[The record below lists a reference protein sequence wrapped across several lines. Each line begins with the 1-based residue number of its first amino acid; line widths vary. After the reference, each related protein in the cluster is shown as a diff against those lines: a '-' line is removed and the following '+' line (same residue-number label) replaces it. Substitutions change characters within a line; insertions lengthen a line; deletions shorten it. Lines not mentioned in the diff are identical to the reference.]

1 MKPIQVFFKDMKTL
15 ATQRMLLLSFIG
27 VALLP
32 MLYSS
37 ILIDGSMDP
46 YGQTSKLP
54 VAVVNLDKGADYE
67 GKTMN
72 VGEDFVEE
80 LKKSD
85 NFKWSFVSEEQAKEG
100 MEHNDYYMTIT
111 VPSNFSE
118 NAATLTQENPVQAEL
133 IFEPN
138 SQYNFVAGQIGN
150 SAMKELRS
158 KLNAQITEAYTRSM
172 FEQVGTISDGLGQAG
187 EGATELKDG
196 AGKLEDGI
204 TTLKE
209 KLNKLAGGTSELSG
223 GVSKLYDGAASLSQG
238 TGELSSGAAGLAE
251 GLDQLSA
258 AEQQLEDGAL
268 QSKAGSAQL
277 AEGLKASK
285 DGAAELKQGLT
296 ASSEASGKVADG
308 AEQVAKGLEQLM
320 EGAPELQENESLKQ
334 LLAASKQVAAGSAQ
348 LKEGQEQLLVG
359 SSKLAQGQEQL
370 YAGAAQLSQGQDQL
384 AAGLET
390 FGGKLKEAGAGADQ
404 LASGA
409 KAADSGAAQLK
420 DGLGKL
426 SGGAAGIADGSKQL
440 DQGAGQLK
448 DGSEKLVNGSG
459 ELAAKLNDAAAETGS
474 IKDGD
479 DIVNMFAEPV
489 VVKENADHKLDRYGL
504 GIAPYFLSL
513 ALFMGALVYT
523 TVFSVRDS
531 YTLGASPMG
540 RFLSRTLTY
549 VTISLLQS
557 LIADVVLLYGLK
569 IEVTSVPLFVLF
581 TILTS
586 LAYTFIIQAL
596 VTWLDNPGRF
606 LVVLLMIFQLTSSAG
621 TFPLELLPDW
631 MQKLNPWLPMT
642 HAITGFKTIIASGDY
657 GLMREQ
663 MLVLGVFA
671 VVFLASTFLYFKR
684 QQNKRADDIRPIA

>member
-1 MKPIQVFFKDMKTL
+1 MRPIQVFFKDLKTL
-15 ATQRMLLLSFIG
+15 ATKRMLLLSFIG

-72 VGEDFVEE
+72 VGEDFVDE

-85 NFKWSFVSEEQAKEG
+85 NFKWDFVSEAQAKEG

-118 NAATLTQENPVQAEL
+118 NAATLTQDNPVQAEL

-158 KLNAQITEAYTRSM
+158 KLNSQITEAYTRSM

-196 AGKLEDGI
+196 AGKLEDGL

-209 KLNKLAGGTSELSG
+209 NLNKLASGTTELSG
-223 GVSKLYDGAASLSQG
+223 GVSKLYDGAASLNQG
-238 TGELSSGAAGLAE
+238 TNQLSSGAASLADGL
-251 GLDQLSA
+251 GQLSA
-258 AEQQLEDGAL
+258 AGQQLEDGAS
-268 QSKAGSAQL
+268 QSKAGAAKL
-277 AEGLKASK
+277 TEGLKASK
-285 DGAAELKQGLT
+285 AGLAELKQGLT
-296 ASSEASGKVADG
+296 ASSAASGQVADG
-308 AEQVAKGLEQLM
+308 ADQVAKGLEQLM
-320 EGAPELQENESLKQ
+320 AATPELQDNETLKQ

-348 LKEGQEQLLVG
+348 LKDGQEQLLAG

-370 YAGAAQLSQGQDQL
+370 FTGATQLTQGQEKL
-384 AAGLET
+384 TAGLEI
-390 FGGKLKEAGAGADQ
+390 FGGKLKEAGAGAEQ
-404 LASGA
+404 LAAGA
-409 KAADSGAAQLK
+409 KAANSGAAQLK

-426 SGGAAGIADGSKQL
+426 SGGVAGIADGSQQL

-448 DGSEKLVNGSG
+448 DGSQQLVNGSG

-489 VVKENADHKLDRYGL
+489 VVKENTDHKLDRYGL

-557 LIADVVLLYGLK
+557 LIADAVLLYVLK
-569 IEVTSVPLFVLF
+569 IEVTSVPLFVFF

-606 LVVLLMIFQLTSSAG
+606 LVILLMIFQLTSSAG

-642 HAITGFKTIIASGDY
+642 HAITGFKAIIASGDY
-657 GLMREQ
+657 ALMREQ
-663 MLVLGVFA
+663 MLVLGAFA
-671 VVFLASTFLYFKR
+671 IVFLAFTFLYFKR
-684 QQNKRADDIRPIA
+684 QSKKPADNILPAA

>member
-1 MKPIQVFFKDMKTL
+1 MRPIQVFLKDMKTL
-15 ATQRMLLLSFIG
+15 ATKRMLLLSFIG

-54 VAVVNLDKGADYE
+54 VAVVNLDKGATYE

-72 VGEDFVEE
+72 VGKDFVEE

-85 NFKWSFVSEEQAKEG
+85 NFKWDFVNEEQAKDG

-111 VPSNFSE
+111 VPGNFSE

-158 KLNAQITEAYTRSM
+158 KLNTQITEAYTRSM
-172 FEQVGTISDGLGQAG
+172 FEQVGTISDGLGKAG

-209 KLNKLAGGTSELSG
+209 NLNKLASGTSELSG
-223 GVSKLYDGAASLSQG
+223 GVSKLYDGATSLSQG
-238 TGELSSGAAGLAE
+238 TSQLSSGASGLAG
-251 GLDQLSA
+251 GLGQLSA
-258 AEQQLEDGAL
+258 AEQQLEDGAS
-268 QSKAGSAQL
+268 QSKAGAAQL
-277 AEGLKASK
+277 ADGLKASK
-285 DGAAELKQGLT
+285 DGAAALKQGLT
-296 ASSEASGKVADG
+296 ASSAASGQVADG
-308 AEQVAKGLEQLM
+308 ADQVAKGLEQLM
-320 EGAPELQENESLKQ
+320 AGSPELQDNEALKQ

-348 LKEGQEQLLVG
+348 LKEGQEQLLAG

-370 YAGAAQLSQGQDQL
+370 YAGANSLSKGQEKL
-384 AAGLET
+384 ASGLET
-390 FGGKLKEAGAGADQ
+390 FGGKLKEAGTGAEQ
-404 LASGA
+404 LAAGA
-409 KAADSGAAQLK
+409 KAANSGAAQLK

-426 SGGAAGIADGSKQL
+426 SGGVEGIADGSKQL

-448 DGSEKLVNGSG
+448 DGSAQLVNGSG
-459 ELAAKLNDAAAETGS
+459 ELATKLNDAAAETGS

-479 DIVNMFAEPV
+479 NIVNMFAEPV
-489 VVKENADHKLDRYGL
+489 VVKENTDHKLDRYGL

-540 RFLSRTLTY
+540 RFMSRTLTY
-549 VTISLLQS
+549 VSISLLQS
-557 LIADVVLLYGLK
+557 LIADAVLLYGLK
-569 IEVTSVPLFVLF
+569 IDVTSVPLFVFF

-657 GLMREQ
+657 ALMREQ
-663 MLVLGVFA
+663 MLVLGAFA
-671 VVFLASTFLYFKR
+671 VVFLGLTFLYFKR
-684 QQNKRADDIRPIA
+684 QSKSPAENITTAV

>member
-1 MKPIQVFFKDMKTL
+1 MRPIQVFFRDMKTL
-15 ATQRMLLLSFIG
+15 MTKRMLLLSFLG

-54 VAVVNLDKGADYE
+54 VAVVNLDQGADYE

-85 NFKWSFVSEEQAKEG
+85 NFKWNFVNEEQAKDG
-100 MEHNDYYMTIT
+100 MEHNEYYMTIT

-138 SQYNFVAGQIGN
+138 SEYNFVAGQIGS
-150 SAMKELRS
+150 SAMKELKS

-172 FEQVGTISDGLGQAG
+172 FDQVGTISDGLGQAG

-196 AGKLEDGI
+196 AGKLEDGLV
-204 TTLKE
+204 TLKE
-209 KLNKLAGGTSELSG
+209 NLDKLASGTSELSG
-223 GVSKLYDGAASLSQG
+223 GVSKLYDGAASLNQG
-238 TGELSSGAAGLAE
+238 TSQLSSGAAGLAD
-251 GLDQLSA
+251 GLSQLTA
-258 AEQQLEDGAL
+258 AEKHLEDGAAE
-268 QSKAGSAQL
+268 SMAGAAQL
-277 AEGLKASK
+277 AQGLKSSMA
-285 DGAAELKQGLT
+285 GAAELKQGLT
-296 ASSEASGKVADG
+296 ASSAASS
-308 AEQVAKGLEQLM
+308 QVAAGAAEVVKGLEQLM
-320 EGAPELQENESLKQ
+320 ETTPELQENESLKQ

-348 LKEGQEQLLVG
+348 LQEGQDQLLAG
-359 SSKLAQGQEQL
+359 SSKLAQGQDQL
-370 YAGAAQLSQGQDQL
+370 YAGATQMSEGQGKLS
-384 AAGLET
+384 AGMVT
-390 FGGKLKEAGAGADQ
+390 FGGKLKEAGTGAAK
-404 LASGA
+404 LAEGA
-409 KAADSGAAQLK
+409 KAANTGASQLK
-420 DGLGKL
+420 DGLGQL
-426 SGGAAGIADGSKQL
+426 TGGVNGIANGSKQL
-440 DQGAGQLK
+440 NQGAGQLK
-448 DGSEKLVNGSG
+448 DGSEQLVNGSG
-459 ELAAKLNDAAAETGS
+459 ELATKLNDAAAETGS

-479 DIVNMFAEPV
+479 NIVNMFAEPV
-489 VVKENADHKLDRYGL
+489 VVKENTDHKLDHYGL
-504 GIAPYFLSL
+504 GITPYFLSL

-523 TVFSVRDS
+523 TVFSVRES

-557 LIADVVLLYGLK
+557 LIADAVLLYGLK
-569 IEVTSVPLFVLF
+569 IEVTSITLFVLF

-657 GLMREQ
+657 ALMREQ
-663 MLVLGVFA
+663 MLVLGSFA
-671 VVFLASTFLYFKR
+671 IVFLALTFLYFMR
-684 QQNKRADDIRPIA
+684 QSKKPADNIQPAA

>member
-1 MKPIQVFFKDMKTL
+1 MRPIQVFFKDMKTL
-15 ATQRMLLLSFIG
+15 ATKRMLLLSFLG

-72 VGEDFVEE
+72 VGEDFIEE

-85 NFKWSFVSEEQAKEG
+85 NFKWDFVSEEKAKDG

-150 SAMKELRS
+150 SAMKELKS
-158 KLNAQITEAYTRSM
+158 KLNSQITEAYTRSM

-196 AGKLEDGI
+196 AGKLEDGL
-204 TTLKE
+204 TTLKDN
-209 KLNKLAGGTSELSG
+209 LNKLASGTTELSG
-223 GVSKLYDGAASLSQG
+223 GVSKLYNGAASLSQG
-238 TGELSSGAAGLAE
+238 TGQLSSGAAGLAD
-251 GLDQLSA
+251 GLGQLSA
-258 AEQQLEDGAL
+258 AEQQLYNGAA
-268 QSKAGSAQL
+268 QSKAGAAQL

-285 DGAAELKQGLT
+285 AGASELKQGLT
-296 ASSEASGKVADG
+296 ASSAASGQVADG
-308 AEQVAKGLEQLM
+308 ADQVAKGLEQLM
-320 EGAPELQENESLKQ
+320 AATPELQENESLKQ

-348 LKEGQEQLLVG
+348 LRDGQEKLLTG
-359 SSKLAQGQEQL
+359 SSKLAQGQDQL
-370 YAGAAQLSQGQDQL
+370 YAGAAQLSQGQEKL
-384 AAGLET
+384 TAGLET
-390 FGGKLKEAGAGADQ
+390 FGGKLQEAGAGADQ

-409 KAADSGAAQLK
+409 KAANSGAVQLK

-426 SGGAAGIADGSKQL
+426 SGGVEGIADGSKQL
-440 DQGAGQLK
+440 DQGAGQLR
-448 DGSEKLVNGSG
+448 DGSKQLVNGSG
-459 ELAAKLNDAAAETGS
+459 ELATKLNDAAAETGS

-489 VVKENADHKLDRYGL
+489 VVKENTDHKLDHYGL

-540 RFLSRTLTY
+540 RFFSRTLTY

-557 LIADVVLLYGLK
+557 LIADAVLLYGLK
-569 IEVTSVPLFVLF
+569 IEVTSVPLFVIF

-586 LAYTFIIQAL
+586 FAYTFIIQAL

-657 GLMREQ
+657 ALMREQ
-663 MLVLGVFA
+663 MLVLGAFA
-671 VVFLASTFLYFKR
+671 VVFLALTFLYFKR
-684 QQNKRADDIRPIA
+684 QAKNHVENMHPAA